1 MDRDRR
7 EKDATVND
15 TERHVIEVT
24 DANFEEVVIQ
34 GSKTRPVVV
43 DLWAE
48 WCGPCKTLGPILE
61 KVAGERDGAFLLAKL
76 DVDANPA
83 VAAAF
88 SVQSIP
94 TVVAFRDGEAVTGF
108 VGAYPET
115 EVNKFVDSILP
126 TQAEVIA
133 EVAQVQEAAG
143 DLEGAEQEYRDAL
156 VADAA
161 NKDASIG
168 LARILAER
176 GEDQEARTLVRPH
189 LPDPA
194 AERVEAIIRV
204 RGWANEPHGSTLSEA
219 KALAGAGRWQE
230 ALDGMLDA
238 LEEDREGARAALLDV
253 FAVLGEDH
261 ALVPDYRRKLTN
273 ALF

>member
-1 MDRDRR
+1 MSAI
-7 EKDATVND
+7 EQ
-15 TERHVIEVT
+15 HVIEVT
-24 DANFEEVVIQ
+24 DLNFEEVVIQ

-88 SVQSIP
+88 GVQSIP
-94 TVVAFRDGEAVTGF
+94 TVVAFRDGDVLTGF
-108 VGAYPET
+108 VGAYPED
-115 EVNKFVDSILP
+115 EVNQFVDSILP
-126 TQAEVIA
+126 TEAEVIA
-133 EVAQVQEAAG
+133 EDASAKEAAG
-143 DLEGAEQEYRDAL
+143 DLEVAEQEYRDAL
-156 VADAA
+156 AADKDNRDAA
-161 NKDASIG
+161 VG

-176 GEDQEARTLVRPH
+176 GEDEAARELIRPH

-204 RGWANEPHGSTLSEA
+204 RTWANEPHGSTLNEA
-219 KALAGAGRWQE
+219 KALAGHGRWRD
-230 ALDGMLDA
+230 ALDGMLEA
-238 LEEDREGARAALLDV
+238 LTEDRDAAREAMLDV
-253 FAVLGEDH
+253 FAVLGDDDP
-261 ALVPDYRRKLTN
+261 LVQDYRRKLTN

>member
-1 MDRDRR
+1 MSAI
-7 EKDATVND
+7 EQ
-15 TERHVIEVT
+15 HVVEVT

-34 GSKTRPVVV
+34 GSKTKPVIV

-76 DVDANPA
+76 DVDANPS
-83 VAAAF
+83 VASAF
-88 SVQSIP
+88 GVQSIP

-108 VGAYPET
+108 VGAYPEE
-115 EVNKFVDSILP
+115 EVNRFVDSILP
-126 TQAEVIA
+126 DEAEIIA
-133 EVAQVQEAAG
+133 EEAQATEEAG
-143 DLEGAEQEYRDAL
+143 DLELAEQEYRDAL
-156 VADAA
+156 KANPDTKDAA
-161 NKDASIG
+161 IG

-176 GEDQEARTLVRPH
+176 GEDDAARELVRPH

-204 RGWANEPHGSTLSEA
+204 RSWKGEPHGSTLNEA
-219 KALAGAGRWQE
+219 KALAGHGRWQD
-230 ALDGMLDA
+230 ALDGMLEA
-238 LEEDREGARAALLDV
+238 LGEDRDAARAAMLDV
-253 FAVLGEDH
+253 FAVLGDDDP
-261 ALVPDYRRKLTN
+261 LVPDYRRRLTN

>member
-1 MDRDRR
+1 MSAI
-7 EKDATVND
+7 EQ
-15 TERHVIEVT
+15 HVTEVT

-76 DVDANPA
+76 DVDANPM
-83 VAAAF
+83 VASAF
-88 SVQSIP
+88 GVQSIP

-108 VGAYPET
+108 VGAYPEP
-115 EVNKFVDSILP
+115 EVNRFVDSLLP
-126 TQAEVIA
+126 TEAEIIA
-133 EVAQVQEAAG
+133 EEAQAQEEAG
-143 DLEGAEQEYRDAL
+143 DLEHAEEEYREAL
-156 VADAA
+156 TADPD
-161 NKDASIG
+161 NKDAAVG

-176 GEDQEARTLVRPH
+176 GEEEAARELVRPH

-194 AERVEAIIRV
+194 AERVGSIIRV
-204 RGWANEPHGSTLSEA
+204 RNWKNEPSGGVLGEA
-219 KALAGAGRWQE
+219 KALAANGHWQD
-230 ALDGMLDA
+230 ALDGMLEA
-238 LEEDREGARAALLDV
+238 LAEDRDAARAAMLDI
-253 FAVLGEDH
+253 FAVLGDDDP
-261 ALVPDYRRKLTN
+261 LVPEYRRRLTN

>member
-1 MDRDRR
+1 MSGI
-7 EKDATVND
+7 EQ
-15 TERHVIEVT
+15 HVVEVT

-61 KVAGERDGAFLLAKL
+61 KVAGEREGAFLLAKL

-83 VAAAF
+83 VASAF
-88 SVQSIP
+88 GVQSIP
-94 TVVAFRDGEAVTGF
+94 TVVAFRDGEVVTGF
-108 VGAYPET
+108 VGAYPEP
-115 EVNKFVDSILP
+115 EVNRFVDSILP

-133 EVAQVQEAAG
+133 EEAHAREEAG
-143 DLEGAEQEYRDAL
+143 DLDLAEQEYREAL
-156 VADAA
+156 AADPDSRDAA
-161 NKDASIG
+161 VG

-176 GEDQEARTLVRPH
+176 GEDDAARELVRPH

-204 RGWANEPHGSTLSEA
+204 RTWKDEPHDSTLNEA
-219 KALAGAGRWQE
+219 KALAGHGRWTE
-230 ALDGMLDA
+230 ALDGLLEA
-238 LEEDREGARAALLDV
+238 LEEDRDAARAAMLDI
-253 FAVLGEDH
+253 FAVLGEDDP
-261 ALVPDYRRKLTN
+261 LVSDYRRKLTN